1 MYVTSFS
8 VFQTKV
14 NSEYWS
20 QKCTQNGNIH
30 SIELD
35 VYGEK
40 QSASNLFLPQ
50 LKQSRKYYAHAC
62 SPLTTHQNWC
72 EIRKFRKPETN

>member
-1 MYVTSFS
+1 MELCLYVTSFS
-8 VFQTKV
+8 VFFTEV

-35 VYGEK
+35 VYAENWEAECIK
-40 QSASNLFLPQ
+40 SLTLFTPT
-50 LKQSRKYYAHAC
+50 KKR
-62 SPLTTHQNWC
+62 
-72 EIRKFRKPETN
+72 

>member
-8 VFQTKV
+8 VFHTEV
-14 NSEYWS
+14 NTEYWS

-30 SIELD
+30 AIELD

-40 QSASNLFLPQ
+40 QSTSHLSLFYP
-50 LKQSRKYYAHAC
+50 
-62 SPLTTHQNWC
+62 N
-72 EIRKFRKPETN
+72 